1 MTLFFAKKIVYFRS
15 MQNERF
21 DLIVIGGG
29 PSGYAGAM
37 RAIDFGKKVLL
48 IERNRMGGAGV
59 FNGVLASKALW
70 EHALKVQTAKELIP
84 DYVPN
89 FDQANKIVKEAIFE
103 RKTQMSVHFQ
113 LLQKCYPDLLF
124 YEKGKA
130 KFINNNTVLVTK
142 EDGSIKTF
150 QAENVLI
157 ASGSRPRKPNNIT
170 IDENIILTS
179 DGVRNLNTFPKSMVV
194 LGAGVIGCEFATIFS
209 LLGNTKVFLI
219 DKADRIL
226 PFEDEDV
233 ANVVKD
239 NLASH
244 NCQIHQGASLKRMEI
259 NNNEVEYELE
269 YKEGG
274 TEVFHVEKALIS
286 IGRVPNVE
294 ELNLEA
300 VGVKLNDRGSVWDDD
315 TQTNISNIYV
325 AGDATTEIA
334 LVNVGER
341 EARHAVVRMFGPTI
355 KPLTYKNISTIMF
368 LNPEVAAVG
377 MNEQECRNKGIPHK
391 VVKLDFATN
400 ARAIAM
406 RKTNGFF
413 KIIVTNDNGMRIL
426 GMRVVGEHA
435 SSAIQAVAYLIHTS
449 QGIRELADM
458 MHPHPSIIEGVQECL
473 RMLLNKSIYKP
484 YVFKDRL
491 KCFVWE
497 NGVSTPVESLNSET
511 NV

>member
-1 MTLFFAKKIVYFRS
+1 M
-15 MQNERF
+15 EHF

-37 RAIDFGKKVLL
+37 RALDFGKKVLL
-48 IERNRMGGAGV
+48 VERKKIGGAGV
-59 FNGVLASKALW
+59 YDGVLTSKTLW
-70 EHALKVQTAKELIP
+70 EYSMKVSAIREMIP
-84 DYVPN
+84 DFKVN
-89 FDQANKIVKEAIFE
+89 FHEMEKTVNEAVFE
-103 RKTQMSVHFQ
+103 RKTQMTVHSQ
-113 LLQKCYPDLLF
+113 LLQNTSHRLFF

-130 KFINNNTVLVTK
+130 LLIDKNTVQVTK
-142 EDGSIKTF
+142 DDGTVKMYS
-150 QAENVLI
+150 AENILI
-157 ASGSRPRKPNNIT
+157 ATGSRPRIPTNIT
-170 IDENIILTS
+170 VDEQTIITS
-179 DGVRNLNTFPKSMVV
+179 DGIKNLKEIPKSIVV

-209 LLGNTKVFLI
+209 NLGQTKVHLI

-226 PFEDEDV
+226 PFEDHDV
-233 ANVVKD
+233 AKVISD
-239 NLASH
+239 SFTAH
-244 NCQIHQGASLKRMEI
+244 GATIHSGSSLKRMEI
-259 NNNEVEYELE
+259 KNGAVEYELE
-269 YKEGG
+269 YKDGRKEIIN
-274 TEVFHVEKALIS
+274 VEKALVS
-286 IGRVPNVE
+286 IGRVANVE
-294 ELNLEA
+294 GIGLEA
-300 VGVKLNDRGSVWDDD
+300 AGVRLNERGSIWDDD

-377 MNEQECRNKGIPHK
+377 MNEQELVAKNIPHK
-391 VVKLDFATN
+391 VVKLDYSIN

-406 RKTNGFF
+406 RKTKGFF

-435 SSAIQAVAYLIHTS
+435 SSAIQGVAYLIHTN
-449 QGIRELADM
+449 QGIRELAEM

-484 YVFKDRL
+484 YIFNDRL
-491 KCFVWE
+491 KCYVCE
-497 NGVSTPVESLNSET
+497 NGVCTPVKNL
-511 NV
+511 VD